1 MSVFYIDGE
10 FVDESNAQIPATD
23 LAVMRGYGVFDFLRT
38 YKGVPFELDAHIQ
51 RLRRSASLI
60 ELDVPWSDAEIAD
73 IIGQTLARNTLT
85 DGREQNVRIIVTGG
99 PSANG
104 LMPLGE
110 SRLLV
115 MVTPATPIPPQNYAN
130 GVKVITEAIERYI
143 PDAKTLNYI
152 PAIKAMKR
160 AGREGAVEAIY
171 VDREGYALE
180 GTTTNLFAFYGD
192 TLVTP
197 VTGIL
202 PGITRG
208 VVLRLA
214 AGMFPV
220 EERPI
225 LLDDLFK
232 ADEVF
237 ISASNKQIMPVVC
250 VNDREISGGKPGART
265 RRIMD
270 AFGDLT
276 GEPLAR

>member
-1 MSVFYIDGE
+1 MSVYYIDGE
-10 FVDESNAQIPATD
+10 FVDERDAHIPATD

-38 YKGVPFELDAHIQ
+38 YKGVPFELEAHIQ
-51 RLRRSASLI
+51 RLRNSAGHI
-60 ELDVPWSDAEIAD
+60 ELDVPWTDAEIID
-73 IIGQTLARNTLT
+73 IVAQTVARNRYE
-85 DGREQNVRIIVTGG
+85 DGREMNIRVIVTGG

-115 MVTPATPIPPQNYAN
+115 MVTPANPIPPANYSQ
-130 GVKVITEAIERYI
+130 GVKIITEKIERYI
-143 PDAKTLNYI
+143 PEAKTINYI

-160 AGREGAVEAIY
+160 AAREGAVEAIY
-171 VDREGYALE
+171 VDREGFALE
-180 GTTTNLFAFYGD
+180 GTTTNIFAFYGD

-197 VTGIL
+197 ALSIL
-202 PGITRG
+202 TGITRS

-214 AGMFPV
+214 RELFTI

-225 LLDDLFK
+225 PLEELLK

-237 ISASNKQIMPVVC
+237 ISASNKQIMPVITV
-250 VNDREISGGKPGART
+250 DETQIAEGKVGART

-270 AFGDLT
+270 AFGEHT

>member
-10 FVDESNAQIPATD
+10 FVNDHDAYIPATD

-38 YKGVPFELDAHIQ
+38 YNGQPFELEAHVQ
-51 RLRRSASLI
+51 RLRNSAGLI
-60 ELDVPWSDAEIAD
+60 ELDVPWSDDDIAS
-73 IIGQTLARNTLT
+73 IVHQTLARNPRE

-115 MVTPATPIPPQNYAN
+115 MVTPATPIPPEHYAQ
-130 GVKVITEAIERYI
+130 GVKVITERIERYI

-160 AGREGAVEAIY
+160 AARENAVEAIY
-171 VDREGYALE
+171 VDREGRALE

-197 VTGIL
+197 SAGIL

-214 AGMFPV
+214 RPLFNV
-220 EERPI
+220 QERSIPLDE
-225 LLDDLFK
+225 LLR

-237 ISASNKQIMPVVC
+237 ISASNKQIMPVVK
-250 VNDREISGGKPGART
+250 VDDTTIADGKPGPRT
-265 RRIMD
+265 RRVMD
-270 AFGDLT
+270 AFGALT
-276 GEPLAR
+276 GEPLAV